1 VGVLRVEQGGR
12 TGTFQAI
19 ARIANVDPAGVDRAD
34 PHAIA
39 VRGG

>member
-1 VGVLRVEQGGR
+1 VFRVEQGGR
-12 TGTFQAI
+12 TGTFQAV
-19 ARIANVDPAGVDRAD
+19 ARIENVDAAGVDRAD